1 MKNVFNRILK
11 IISSAIFVVLVI
23 IIVLIL
29 AYVIRVKY
37 LASQGRLGDVKL
49 NFYTILTQSMVP
61 TIYAGDVVITYK
73 NVDNK
78 YDNGDI
84 LTFISEVNGGINITH
99 RIIETYVV
107 NGKYSYKTKGDNNSI
122 PDSEIVKGERVL
134 GKVILKIPKVGF
146 FQQFLVTNH
155 RWIFVV
161 VIPCLGVII
170 YDVIKMIKGFRK
182 EKEYYEPDKFNDI
195 EIPQAITPPKPEGEQ
210 IASIIPSTFEE
221 PKEEHTM
228 EDKKEVTVGVLPKE
242 DNEQKELEQEKPI
255 EPDSQ
260 KDEIEET
267 SVPSTIE
274 EPVIEEPKVENQKQ
288 NIETPK
294 EENVEP
300 EEPVSIEKTIKEEVQ
315 EEQKDATENTKDTEE
330 KELDPLKDDIELL

>member
-228 EDKKEVTVGVLPKE
+228 ENKEEVTE

-260 KDEIEET
+260 KDETEET

-300 EEPVSIEKTIKEEVQ
+300 EEPVSIEKPIKEEVQ
-315 EEQKDATENTKDTEE
+315 EEQKDATENPKDTEE